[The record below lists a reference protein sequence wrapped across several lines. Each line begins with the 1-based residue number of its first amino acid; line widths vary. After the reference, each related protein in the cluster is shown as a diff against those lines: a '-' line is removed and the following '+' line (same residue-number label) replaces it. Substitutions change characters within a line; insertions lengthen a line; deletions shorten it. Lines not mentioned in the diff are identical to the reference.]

1 MPRPNAAIPDFLPPL
16 HLYRHLL
23 RECSYLPPA
32 FSPTITSLIRTR
44 FRNHRRNHS
53 MKKKHR
59 AKASNALRTLRA
71 ANCGDRPSMEKL
83 IYHGFGRMGFRRRSL
98 VTDFVRPEGPN
109 DSDALEALID
119 GNATKSSAGKTDS
132 AAAEVSKAF
141 DEQEGSPN
149 DTDATSKVASENV
162 EEQRPAG
169 RWNNKPVHIR
179 NDFYEKWDLDKVTR
193 LLSSQRDLQKNSNL
207 SWLKRKI
214 KGLNPSGAIPKT
226 NLWGKPLAENVVRA
240 KEAHFWR
247 RAISKMMVPLSN
259 GEWELLGQLSKGAQE
274 QGEWKVPTRR
284 PAASPLQAPE
294 QNTLSNWKWEA
305 YASLPASRVER
316 RPKKSSFVRPEGKD
330 EEPYQAQLKKREISS
345 RWFRRAYQRAWQF
358 TPKMDQDPR
367 TLKHTF
373 TWGTIKKTTV
383 CASNRQL
390 SIFDGV
396 DSHGRMIKPKTE
408 SPSTS

>member
-32 FSPTITSLIRTR
+32 FSPTITSIIQTR

-83 IYHGFGRMGFRRRSL
+83 MYHGFGRMGFRRRSL
-98 VTDFVRPEGPN
+98 VADFVRPEGPN
-109 DSDALEALID
+109 DSDALEALIN
-119 GNATKSSAGKTDS
+119 GNTTKGSAGKTDS
-132 AAAEVSKAF
+132 TAAELSKALD
-141 DEQEGSPN
+141 DEI
-149 DTDATSKVASENV
+149 
-162 EEQRPAG
+162 RPAG

-193 LLSSQRDLQKNSNL
+193 LLSSQRDLQKNSTL

-214 KGLNPSGAIPKT
+214 KGLKPSGAIPKT
-226 NLWGKPLAENVVRA
+226 NLWGKPLAVNVIRA
-240 KEAHFWR
+240 KEATFWR
-247 RAISKMMVPLSN
+247 RAVNKMMVPLGN
-259 GEWELLGQLSKGAQE
+259 GEWELLEQLSQGAQE
-274 QGEWKVPTRR
+274 KGEWKVPTRR
-284 PAASPLQAPE
+284 PAASPVQTVE
-294 QNTLSNWKWEA
+294 QNTMSNWNWEA

-330 EEPYQAQLKKREISS
+330 EEPYQAQHKKREISS
-345 RWFRRAYQRAWQF
+345 RWYRRAYQRTWQF
-358 TPKMDQDPR
+358 TPKMEQDPR
-367 TLKHTF
+367 TLKPNF

-390 SIFDGV
+390 CIFDGV
-396 DSHGRMIKPKTE
+396 DKQGWLIKPKTE
-408 SPSTS
+408 TEPSDQAADPARAGDHLAI

>member
-32 FSPTITSLIRTR
+32 FSPIITSTIQTR

-98 VTDFVRPEGPN
+98 VADFVRPEGPN
-109 DSDALEALID
+109 DSDALEALIN
-119 GNATKSSAGKTDS
+119 GNATKGSAGKTDS
-132 AAAEVSKAF
+132 TAAELSKAL
-141 DEQEGSPN
+141 DEEI
-149 DTDATSKVASENV
+149 
-162 EEQRPAG
+162 RPAG
-169 RWNNKPVHIR
+169 RWNNKPIHIR
-179 NDFYEKWDLDKVTR
+179 NDFYQKWDLDKVTR
-193 LLSSQRDLQKNSNL
+193 LLSSQRDLQKNSTL

-214 KGLNPSGAIPKT
+214 KGLKPSGAIPKT
-226 NLWGKPLAENVVRA
+226 NLWGKPLAVNVMRA

-247 RAISKMMVPLSN
+247 RAINKMMVPLGN
-259 GEWELLGQLSKGAQE
+259 GEWELLEQLSQGAQE

-284 PAASPLQAPE
+284 PAASPIQTVE
-294 QNTLSNWKWEA
+294 QNTISNWNWEA

-330 EEPYQAQLKKREISS
+330 EEPYQAQHKKREISS
-345 RWFRRAYQRAWQF
+345 RWYRRAYQRTWQF
-358 TPKMDQDPR
+358 TPKMEQDPR
-367 TLKHTF
+367 TLKPNF

-390 SIFDGV
+390 CIFDGV
-396 DSHGRMIKPKTE
+396 DKQGRLIEPKTE
-408 SPSTS
+408 TPTS

>member
-23 RECSYLPPA
+23 RECSYLPPV
-32 FSPTITSLIRTR
+32 FSPTITSIIRTR

-71 ANCGDRPSMEKL
+71 ANSGDKPSMEKL

-98 VTDFVRPEGPN
+98 VSDFVRPEGPS

-119 GNATKSSAGKTDS
+119 GGATQSSPGKTDS
-132 AAAEVSKAF
+132 AVSKASHGQDGSSSDTNAQSQAP
-141 DEQEGSPN
+141 DEN
-149 DTDATSKVASENV
+149 A
-162 EEQRPAG
+162 EEKRPPG

-179 NDFYEKWDLDKVTR
+179 NDFHEKWDIDKVTE
-193 LLSSQRDLQKNSNL
+193 LLSSQRELQKSSNI

-214 KGLNPSGAIPKT
+214 KGLKPSGAVPT
-226 NLWGKPLAENVVRA
+226 YNLWQMPLALNVIRA

-259 GEWELLGQLSKGAQE
+259 GEWELLGQLSQGAQE
-274 QGEWKVPTRR
+274 QGEWKIPTRR
-284 PAASPLQAPE
+284 PAASPVQVVE
-294 QNTLSNWKWEA
+294 QNTLSNWNWEA
-305 YASLPASRVER
+305 YASQPAARVER
-316 RPKKSSFVRPEGKD
+316 RPKKSSFVRSEGKD
-330 EEPYQAQLKKREISS
+330 EEPYQAQQKKREISP
-345 RWFRRAYQRAWQF
+345 RWYRRTYQRAWQF

-367 TLKHTF
+367 SLKHNF
-373 TWGTIKKTTV
+373 TWGTFKKTTV
-383 CASNRQL
+383 SASNTQL
-390 SIFDGV
+390 SVFDGV
-396 DSHGRMIKPKTE
+396 DSHGRKIKARTE